1 MKTDKLCDDRWVC
14 KSENVTGAHSSV
26 LMVALSGWH
35 KMWCRGITLGSYCDL
50 LASPHVH

>member
-35 KMWCRGITLGSYCDL
+35 KMWLQRHHSGFIL
-50 LASPHVH
+50 